1 MIQILRGRPTH
12 GRPVFERAPEFLT
25 EFSNWE
31 ISIEPYSNHIYTRAW
46 VNLTRS
52 SMILLWGDVNL
63 GSLKLY
69 YIVCKDPGKYGRVQI
84 LPNKVKWKRIYSCD
98 GLCKKTHFYR
108 IFDQWNII
116 IPPNF
121 SNNQKSNVKVRNF
134 YQSTDRKLGIQFL
147 FLFGVSSKRMVR
159 NF

>member
-1 MIQILRGRPTH
+1 MCRLYKVVQKGEKILPGLGGPCLR
-12 GRPVFERAPEFLT
+12 ERLSFKLNFQNEKYL
-25 EFSNWE
+25 
-31 ISIEPYSNHIYTRAW
+31 SNHIWTISRTVSRAW

-98 GLCKKTHFYR
+98 GLCKEPKFYR
-108 IFDQWNII
+108 IFDQWIII
-116 IPPNF
+116 IPPDF
-121 SNNQKSNVKVRNF
+121 SNNQKSNVK
-134 YQSTDRKLGIQFL
+134 S
-147 FLFGVSSKRMVR
+147 
-159 NF
+159 